1 MNTPDFSGVQSG
13 SSTTAPLVVPYEKI
27 PYTLSP
33 IERENWLYAYGN
45 RPSVRTYLETGQP
58 PWGIIE
64 RAAVLPGQDG
74 NYLLFIP
81 TLGGDT
87 DAANLRIVLVTGL
100 SIVEEVQKAPYK
112 SPDDVGFWENLKKE
126 LDDTLESAGSF
137 AKWAVVGMIALAV
150 LQLTRK

>member
-1 MNTPDFSGVQSG
+1 MVPRPAVGIWPLGLRHRPDCSGGVFAPDRIRRTFGGPCSMNTPDFSGVQSG

-81 TLGGDT
+81 TLGGVADP
-87 DAANLRIVLVTGL
+87 ANL
-100 SIVEEVQKAPYK
+100 
-112 SPDDVGFWENLKKE
+112 
-126 LDDTLESAGSF
+126 
-137 AKWAVVGMIALAV
+137 
-150 LQLTRK
+150 